1 MVLNT
6 LLAFALIMSA
16 PENIEKG
23 ILELEIANIR
33 DTRGVIR
40 VGLFNKEAGFPDQD
54 KVSWSKI
61 LPAQRGKVSLEIP
74 DLPYGSY
81 ALAIYHD
88 LNNNGRLDKNVWG
101 IPTEPYGFSNS
112 VKAKWSQPTFGEAAF
127 SFPKAIQRLTITLNR
142 WEEL

>member
-1 MVLNT
+1 MFY
-6 LLAFALIMSA
+6 AFICCALIMST

-23 ILELEIANIR
+23 KLELEIANIR

-40 VGLFNKEAGFPDQD
+40 VGLFNKEADFPDQE
-54 KVSWSKI
+54 KVSWSTVVQ
-61 LPAQRGKVSLEIP
+61 AQKGRISIEIP
-74 DLPYGSY
+74 DLPYGNY
-81 ALAIYHD
+81 AIAIYHD

-112 VKAKWSQPTFGEAAF
+112 VKAKWSQPSFGEAAF
-127 SFPKAIQRLTITLNR
+127 SFPKTIQRLTIALSR